1 LEDPAPLDDALATLA
16 EQDWVV
22 FTSQNGVTAAW
33 ERLTALGR
41 DARAFATAKVCAIG
55 PATAAAL
62 AARGV
67 RADLV
72 PETFTTAGVLAALR
86 AAGVAGR
93 RVLLLRADI
102 APPELAEGLR
112 AAGALVTSVAAYR
125 TRDATHNRQEL
136 ARLLAE
142 GVDIVTFTSSS
153 TVMRLVEALD
163 GDIARLGGALV
174 AVIGPVTA
182 AAARAAGLR
191 VDVEAREHTIDGL
204 VAALVE
210 TWPGRAGA
218 RAATG
223 PHAG

>member
-1 LEDPAPLDDALATLA
+1 
-16 EQDWVV
+16 
-22 FTSQNGVTAAW
+22 
-33 ERLTALGR
+33 
-41 DARAFATAKVCAIG
+41 
-55 PATAAAL
+55 
-62 AARGV
+62 
-67 RADLV
+67 
-72 PETFTTAGVLAALR
+72 
-86 AAGVAGR
+86 
-93 RVLLLRADI
+93 
-102 APPELAEGLR
+102 
-112 AAGALVTSVAAYR
+112 VTSVAAYR

-191 VDVEAREHTIDGL
+191 VDVEAREHTIDRL